1 MDESRKIEEV
11 LHNESLDSEYTS
23 IDAFMQNFNSYLHD
37 MNMKGAKK
45 QLVMHPGDSLPCIVS
60 INGFS

>member
-1 MDESRKIEEV
+1 MNESRKIEEV
-11 LHNESLDSEYTS
+11 FHSGTLDSEYAS

-45 QLVMHPGDSLPCIVS
+45 QLVRHPGDSLPCLVS